1 MNWAKGFSATY
12 RAFKVNPGTWE
23 DEEEIRVISGSVS
36 RDVTAELVE
45 SATLELTDSIGESWV
60 RVYLIAE
67 QDDKKEREALFT
79 GLTSQPSKELDGM
92 RTNYSVDCF
101 SVLKPAADI
110 LLPLGWYGL
119 AGQDAGELLSELLSV
134 VPAPVKVTGTA
145 RALDEHIVAQGD
157 ETALSMARTIASAVG
172 YQIRISGRGEIII
185 ADYSSAPVQR
195 FGRNNDVLET
205 EITDTKDWY
214 SCPNVLRV
222 ICDSTSAI
230 ARDDDPESPLSTVSR
245 GREIWVQEN
254 VSLSSGASLSS
265 YAMERLKE
273 LQKPSRIL
281 DYSRRYDPDVMPGDV
296 IEMAYPD
303 AELTGLFRVITQDLE
318 LGYGCRTE
326 EEAYEA

>member
-1 MNWAKGFSATY
+1 
-12 RAFKVNPGTWE
+12 
-23 DEEEIRVISGSVS
+23 
-36 RDVTAELVE
+36 
-45 SATLELTDSIGESWV
+45 
-60 RVYLIAE
+60 
-67 QDDKKEREALFT
+67 
-79 GLTSQPSKELDGM
+79 
-92 RTNYSVDCF
+92 
-101 SVLKPAADI
+101 
-110 LLPLGWYGL
+110 
-119 AGQDAGELLSELLSV
+119 
-134 VPAPVKVTGTA
+134 
-145 RALDEHIVAQGD
+145 
-157 ETALSMARTIASAVG
+157 
-172 YQIRISGRGEIII
+172 
-185 ADYSSAPVQR
+185 VQR

-296 IEMAYPD
+296 VEMAYPD